1 MVDNFKRNMDDAFAD
16 YDMYKELEKLGI
28 GKLEMTVLIIVF
40 VLAAIAIM
48 RIRSGNADNSVST
61 RKKINVTLLL
71 FIFSFLMLFMQKPAM
86 CNGLIFMVS
95 AVFISM
101 ALCYVKK
108 SKLVDIVIVLM
119 MLAVIANQYLP
130 LFGIK
135 I

>member
-1 MVDNFKRNMDDAFAD
+1 MAFN
-16 YDMYKELEKLGI
+16 ELGFEKLGI

-40 VLAAIAIM
+40 VLAALAIM

-61 RKKINVTLLL
+61 RKKINVTILL
-71 FIFSFLMLFMQKPAM
+71 FIFSFLMLFMQKPVM
-86 CNGLIFMVS
+86 CNGLIFMVL

-108 SKLVDIVIVLM
+108 SKLIDIVIVIM